1 MRVGVHVALLLEE
14 DGALLLRN
22 AGQRAVT
29 GAQVAQDRLVR
40 VEHVH
45 ALIIR
50 AQRRELATRV
60 EHVHALDALGVER
73 VHIVLAVGGL
83 MDQAGTF
90 NGVDVVGGED
100 LVAFRPRHLALGGV
114 LVAREVREDRIVAP
128 AFHFGALELAHDLV
142 VLAEFLLVGA
152 EQRLAEVELLAGE
165 LAFGGAHLDV
175 VDVGADH
182 DGKVGRNGPRGG
194 GPEHGVGVL
203 LVAQLHGHGHSGVL
217 TILVHVRIHAQ
228 LVRAQR
234 RLILR
239 AVRQHA
245 IALVCQALVVQLLEG
260 PHHGLHVSDVQGL
273 IAVLEIDPTGLTVD
287 VRLPLV
293 GVLEHGRAAG
303 VVELVDAHLLDL
315 IHRVDAQ
322 FLLRLEFGR
331 QTVGVP
337 AEHTVDLMALHGL
350 VARDDVLGIAGQ
362 QVAIVRQAV
371 RKRRAVE
378 EHELVLAVI
387 AGRTA
392 VDGLLESVVLIP
404 VVEHGLLQL
413 GEAGVRRDVGAL
425 LAGSSLR
432 IHMIGGFAHR
442 MLLVWRF
449 HYLPYEDDGFRAIA
463 HVRHRGTTS
472 LAALPCCSHAG
483 CPPAQVS
490 YDRLTFGCSGRPRR
504 FY

>member
-1 MRVGVHVALLLEE
+1 M
-14 DGALLLRN
+14 
-22 AGQRAVT
+22 
-29 GAQVAQDRLVR
+29 
-40 VEHVH
+40 
-45 ALIIR
+45 
-50 AQRRELATRV
+50 
-60 EHVHALDALGVER
+60 
-73 VHIVLAVGGL
+73 
-83 MDQAGTF
+83 
-90 NGVDVVGGED
+90 
-100 LVAFRPRHLALGGV
+100 
-114 LVAREVREDRIVAP
+114 
-128 AFHFGALELAHDLV
+128 
-142 VLAEFLLVGA
+142 
-152 EQRLAEVELLAGE
+152 
-165 LAFGGAHLDV
+165 
-175 VDVGADH
+175 
-182 DGKVGRNGPRGG
+182 
-194 GPEHGVGVL
+194 
-203 LVAQLHGHGHSGVL
+203 
-217 TILVHVRIHAQ
+217 
-228 LVRAQR
+228 
-234 RLILR
+234 
-239 AVRQHA
+239 
-245 IALVCQALVVQLLEG
+245 
-260 PHHGLHVSDVQGL
+260 
-273 IAVLEIDPTGLTVD
+273 LEIDPTGLTVD

-337 AEHTVDLMALHGL
+337 AEHAVDLMALHGL

-362 QVAIVRQAV
+362 QVAVVRQAV
-371 RKRRAVE
+371 GKRRAVE
-378 EHELVLAVI
+378 EHEFVLAVV

-490 YDRLTFGCSGRPRR
+490 YARLTFGCSGRPRR